1 MAMPSV
7 VGYVLKVV
15 LDSSEKD
22 KNDYFFSLQGRIS
35 LLHPVPWRR

>member
-1 MAMPSV
+1 MVVPSV

-22 KNDYFFSLQGRIS
+22 KNDYFLPLQGKIS
-35 LLHPVPWRR
+35 RFHPVPWGR